1 MPKTT
6 CIESKLLN
14 LGGRMN
20 SIKHASPFGTAIIG
34 ILLLVLSCAGSIV
47 IGGYPKLLGNSAVVV
62 VGSLGLA

>member
-1 MPKTT
+1 
-6 CIESKLLN
+6 
-14 LGGRMN
+14 MN